1 MRVLLLVMSLSI
13 VGPAAALPSAQSG
26 TGCVT
31 PRDACA
37 FFDGY
42 LEAFNRRDWDV
53 FRATLDDSITV
64 MFDRPASPDR
74 RDGRAAV
81 EEMFRRVFPRP
92 GESGPLP
99 PPVRPEQ
106 LRVQDLGGV
115 VIVSFHFRTP
125 GEVARRTVVL
135 HRASSGWRVVHIHA
149 SSGPAAQ

>member
-1 MRVLLLVMSLSI
+1 MRVLLLVMMLSM
-13 VGPAAALPSAQSG
+13 VGPAAAFTSAQGG

-37 FFDGY
+37 FFDAY

-53 FRATLDDSITV
+53 FRATFDDNITV

-99 PPVRPEQ
+99 PPVRPER
-106 LRVQDLGGV
+106 LLVQDLGGV
-115 VIVSFHFRTP
+115 VIVSFHFRSS
-125 GEVARRTVVL
+125 GEVARRTVLL
-135 HRASSGWRVVHIHA
+135 HKASTGWRVVHIHA